1 MLARLCHTT
10 HRCFYHRRHLPLLCL
25 VLLLLSLAAT
35 PGRAQ
40 DAATPL
46 PNGELIFEAV
56 FSKNLDGLSGVYG
69 PKWMDARSDDGA
81 LRLAALAADGF
92 VVAVV
97 DDFTFGD
104 LAAEVDVFPTTSL
117 PGQDFGI
124 LLRGQNPQA
133 GLDKFYLV
141 AVEPSDAE
149 VHFDLWTSEGNWEY
163 LYTKPLPADLWRLD
177 AFNTLR
183 VEVVGD
189 SFRAFLNDVFVLAAS
204 DSSLAA
210 PGVLGLVTSAPIDM
224 ADGDEAVARYD
235 NLRVYQVSAPTP
247 GAKSERLPTAK
258 GDKAAAEIPSS
269 EETVILFDSFDD
281 PTSGWTT
288 GESESGEVF
297 YADGEL
303 HLVNRTDAAGRT
315 TSWRGLNLTDV
326 VVAYSSRWVDGDP
339 DNWHTLLCRGDGNSA
354 ISASYSADGYY
365 GAGVFVDG
373 ERVRELAPPTPS
385 DAILQGTDAVN
396 TVSLMCIGNQII
408 FSVNGVQLVAATD
421 DRLISGDIGL
431 AASALGGEFTEI
443 AFDEMV
449 LSGTITN
456 DAGVGGPTPLESTPA
471 ALELPAEPV
480 QTATATVTASGLNV
494 RSGAGSSF
502 EQVDR
507 VAAGDVLNV
516 LARNDGCTWVQII
529 TPRAV
534 GWVSASYVRLNV
546 DCTDLP
552 LAEDAEPV
560 AATAP
565 AVVATATTPSAT
577 AAVAPTPAATAAAP
591 AITAGPALITDFEV
605 FGAWRRGDEGWGEFT
620 QSGEKYI
627 SGSRAG
633 KLTYDFPA
641 AVPEGRNYVVF
652 LRSLPISGQPD
663 ALTLWVHGD
672 GSGNFLNVW
681 VRDAREQVWQFSFGQ
696 IEHNAWRQLTAAL
709 DTDLGWPVQRIS
721 GSGGNALTYPLRLEA
736 LVLDYPT
743 DEAAAGVIYVDDLET
758 VEE

>member
-1 MLARLCHTT
+1 M
-10 HRCFYHRRHLPLLCL
+10 
-25 VLLLLSLAAT
+25 
-35 PGRAQ
+35 
-40 DAATPL
+40 
-46 PNGELIFEAV
+46 
-56 FSKNLDGLSGVYG
+56 
-69 PKWMDARSDDGA
+69 
-81 LRLAALAADGF
+81 
-92 VVAVV
+92 
-97 DDFTFGD
+97 
-104 LAAEVDVFPTTSL
+104 
-117 PGQDFGI
+117 
-124 LLRGQNPQA
+124 
-133 GLDKFYLV
+133 
-141 AVEPSDAE
+141 
-149 VHFDLWTSEGNWEY
+149 
-163 LYTKPLPADLWRLD
+163 
-177 AFNTLR
+177 
-183 VEVVGD
+183 
-189 SFRAFLNDVFVLAAS
+189 
-204 DSSLAA
+204 
-210 PGVLGLVTSAPIDM
+210 
-224 ADGDEAVARYD
+224 
-235 NLRVYQVSAPTP
+235 
-247 GAKSERLPTAK
+247 
-258 GDKAAAEIPSS
+258 
-269 EETVILFDSFDD
+269 
-281 PTSGWTT
+281 
-288 GESESGEVF
+288 
-297 YADGEL
+297 
-303 HLVNRTDAAGRT
+303 
-315 TSWRGLNLTDV
+315 
-326 VVAYSSRWVDGDP
+326 
-339 DNWHTLLCRGDGNSA
+339 
-354 ISASYSADGYY
+354 
-365 GAGVFVDG
+365 
-373 ERVRELAPPTPS
+373 
-385 DAILQGTDAVN
+385 
-396 TVSLMCIGNQII
+396 
-408 FSVNGVQLVAATD
+408 
-421 DRLISGDIGL
+421 
-431 AASALGGEFTEI
+431 
-443 AFDEMV
+443 
-449 LSGTITN
+449 
-456 DAGVGGPTPLESTPA
+456 
-471 ALELPAEPV
+471 
-480 QTATATVTASGLNV
+480 TATVTASGLNV

-534 GWVSASYVRLNV
+534 GWVSANYVRLNV

-552 LAEDAEPV
+552 LAEDAEPM

-709 DTDLGWPVQRIS
+709 DTGLGWPVQRIS